1 MRVVAGS
8 NGVAKSGTEQVESK
22 GLARFEKVGAGNL
35 AKFFVIGI
43 ALDWFGREQWSRDW
57 EAVSSSLPFEI

>member
-8 NGVAKSGTEQVESK
+8 NGVAKSGTAEVESK
-22 GLARFEKVGAGNL
+22 GLARFEKVGAGRW

-43 ALDWFGREQWSRDW
+43 ALDWFGLTR
-57 EAVSSSLPFEI
+57 AMIYAMN